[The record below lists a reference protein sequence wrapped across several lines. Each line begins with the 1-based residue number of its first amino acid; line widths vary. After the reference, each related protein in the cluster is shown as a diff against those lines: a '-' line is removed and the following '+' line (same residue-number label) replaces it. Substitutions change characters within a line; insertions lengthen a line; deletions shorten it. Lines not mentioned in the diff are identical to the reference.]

1 MPRRI
6 EVRPR
11 ELMVNGPNRP
21 LPLTPR
27 FEILSHEFL
36 PVRIRLRYE
45 KPISDSEDGLA
56 GFSASV
62 NIYDVGVFASLYI
75 VASTFDGV
83 DELVNIV
90 GLAAN

>member
-1 MPRRI
+1 
-6 EVRPR
+6 
-11 ELMVNGPNRP
+11 MVNGPNRP

-27 FEILSHEFL
+27 LEILSHERL

-56 GFSASV
+56 GLSATLDI
-62 NIYDVGVFASLYI
+62 NHLGVFARLYI

-83 DELVNIV
+83 NEFVNIMW
-90 GLAAN
+90 LAAN

>member
-90 GLAAN
+90 GLPAN